1 MREYYTHKS
10 SFISLCC
17 IIIAIIP
24 IAIGFLTYSLNC
36 IIIAFIAAIVGSFFS
51 NNIPASFEADDKKV
65 TFKKGII
72 KKTINYKD
80 IKSIR
85 CEVVKAGYSRLMG
98 DILYGMK
105 LVITINGEDDFVTIT
120 RFDDVTTDMILQK
133 SEEYQN
139 LVNEHRFIKL
149 KKYIDDKRDE

>member
-1 MREYYTHKS
+1 
-10 SFISLCC
+10 
-17 IIIAIIP
+17 
-24 IAIGFLTYSLNC
+24 
-36 IIIAFIAAIVGSFFS
+36 S